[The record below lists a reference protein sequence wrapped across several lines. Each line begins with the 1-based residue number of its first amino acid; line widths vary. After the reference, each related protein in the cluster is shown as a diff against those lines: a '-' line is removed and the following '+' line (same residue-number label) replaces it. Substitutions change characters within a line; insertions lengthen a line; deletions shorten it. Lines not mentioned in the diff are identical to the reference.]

1 VRLINNI
8 AVKLPV
14 DRPAPREE
22 TMRHI
27 LAPAVL
33 AAGLFMAGSA
43 LAQTVGIATSN
54 PGSLFHNIGTA
65 VAKAANE
72 AGISATI
79 QPATSPNQYM
89 PLVNTGEVEFGVGNL
104 EEFNY
109 AIAGEAWF
117 SGSGVNDKLR
127 VVGLIMPIKEA
138 IFVRADSGIASIADL
153 KGKPM
158 VDGYTAQQTILPQL
172 DAIYATAGL
181 TRADM
186 QPVQVPSVVAGA
198 DAFIAGD
205 SVGFIFAHGAGKVR
219 EADAAVGGIRAL
231 GVPDTPEALA
241 AIRKH
246 WKTGYIV
253 KMEPG
258 PAAPGV
264 LEPNTYIA
272 YPQLVFANADV
283 DEEVVYRMAKVL
295 YESKDSMKQAF
306 PPFAAFNP
314 AELVGEV
321 HGGEYHPGAIRFYKE
336 AGIWKE

>member
-1 VRLINNI
+1 
-8 AVKLPV
+8 
-14 DRPAPREE
+14 
-22 TMRHI
+22 MRQI
-27 LAPAVL
+27 LASVAF
-33 AAGLFMAGSA
+33 AAGLFLTGGAY
-43 LAQTVGIATSN
+43 AQTVGIATSN

-72 AGISATI
+72 AGLNATI

-89 PLVNTGEVEFGVGNL
+89 PLVNQNDVEFGVGNL

-109 AIAGEAWF
+109 ALAGEAWF
-117 SGSGVNDKLR
+117 EGSGVNDKLR

-138 IFVRADSGIASIADL
+138 IFVRADSGIESIADL

-231 GVPDTPEALA
+231 GVPDTPEAVA
-241 AIRKH
+241 AIREH

-264 LEPNTYIA
+264 LEPGTYIA
-272 YPQLVFANADV
+272 YPQLVFTNADV
-283 DEEVVYRMAKVL
+283 SEDVVYQVAKVL
-295 YESKDSMKQAF
+295 YDSKESMKQAF

-314 AELVGEV
+314 EELVGDV

-336 AGIWKE
+336 IGIWKE